1 MFNVGYTLMLNSLGR
16 RCKALA
22 LPRVTLHE
30 LRHSHCTYLLAKGVN
45 ILVVSKLMGHHSP
58 AFTLERYGHLVP
70 SMNDKIDEV
79 LG

>member
-1 MFNVGYTLMLNSLGR
+1 MFNVGYTLMLDSLGHG
-16 RCKALA
+16 KALA

-30 LRHSHCTYLLAKGVN
+30 LRHSHGTYLLAKGVN
-45 ILVVSKLMGHHSP
+45 ILAVSKRTGHHSL